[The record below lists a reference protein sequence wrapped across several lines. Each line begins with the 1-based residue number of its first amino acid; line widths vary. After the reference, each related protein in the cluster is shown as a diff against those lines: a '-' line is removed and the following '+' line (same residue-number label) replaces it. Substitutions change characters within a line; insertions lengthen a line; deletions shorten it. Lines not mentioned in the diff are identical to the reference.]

1 LHRPHALS
9 DEVACGAEEET
20 RIDDRWLPVLAAI
33 LGVLGGV
40 AGAAVGG
47 YVANKGQEQRL
58 EAERDSR
65 MLDQRVDAYV
75 RFLRAVENEASDAG
89 LYEDAIFKTAATEV
103 ELVARNAALQRAAR
117 RLKDEI
123 TDYEEGNP
131 GPYTQA
137 RRKFIELA
145 NADIEA
151 ER

>member
-1 LHRPHALS
+1 MS
-9 DEVACGAEEET
+9 
-20 RIDDRWLPVLAAI
+20 DRWLPVVAAI

-65 MLDQRVDAYV
+65 RLDQRIDAYV

-89 LYEDAIFKTAATEV
+89 RYEDAIFKTAAAEV
-103 ELVARNAALQRAAR
+103 VLIARNAALQGAAD
-117 RLKDEI
+117 RLKKRVREYDE
-123 TDYEEGNP
+123 NP
-131 GPYTQA
+131 GPYRQA
-137 RRKFIELA
+137 RREFIEVS

-151 ER
+151 EG